1 MKAANPRVSIR
12 HPLPLIVATAL
23 VLAITVACEPDRLDS
38 ITVGYLTEWPTANH
52 VARVEKAYDDAMGVQ
67 VRWREFNDGNE
78 MNDAMAAGEVQIA
91 YSQGFVP
98 WVVAVSNGHP
108 FKVVGVA
115 VSYAEADNC
124 VAHADAG
131 ITQVNA
137 HELEGKKVATPIGN
151 VTHFKLLRTL
161 QHLGVDANRVE
172 IVEMNGA
179 DAADALERG
188 EVAMAC
194 AFGGPLARMREL
206 GNELMNASE
215 QEAIGIRVFDVV
227 AAPEEFVEE
236 HPDLMREFLAVTERA
251 NAAYRA
257 DPSRYEG
264 DISKAAGTDFDT
276 TQWLLATFSFPTGQ
290 EQKSSVWMGDTVGR
304 VAQEVAEFFVEQGLL
319 QQALDSYG
327 FAVDDRFL

>member
-1 MKAANPRVSIR
+1 MKAAHSRVGIR
-12 HPLPLIVATAL
+12 ASLLFIVTATL
-23 VLAITVACEPDRLDS
+23 MLAITTGCGPDQLDS
-38 ITVGYLTEWPTANH
+38 ITVGHLTQWPTANH
-52 VARVEKAYDDAMGVQ
+52 VARVENAYDDAMDVQ

-78 MNDAMAAGEVQIA
+78 MSEAMAAGQVQIA
-91 YSQGFVP
+91 YSQGLVP

-124 VAHADAG
+124 VVHADAG

-161 QHLGVDANRVE
+161 QHLGVDVNRIE
-172 IVEMNGA
+172 IVEMNGS

-206 GNELMNASE
+206 GDELMSAAG
-215 QEAIGIRVFDVV
+215 QEAIGVRVFDVV
-227 AAPEEFVEE
+227 VAPVEFVEG
-236 HPDLMREFLAVTERA
+236 HPDLVRKFMAVTEQA
-251 NAAYRA
+251 NSDYRA
-257 DPSRYEG
+257 DPRRYEES
-264 DISKAAGTDFDT
+264 IANAAGTDLDT
-276 TQWLLATFSFPTGQ
+276 TQWLLGTFSFPTAQ
-290 EQKSSVWMGDTVGR
+290 EQKSSAWMGGTVER
-304 VAQEVAEFFVEQGLL
+304 VAQEVAELFVDQGLL
-319 QQALDSYG
+319 DHALDSYG
-327 FAVDDRFL
+327 FAIDDRFL

>member
-1 MKAANPRVSIR
+1 M
-12 HPLPLIVATAL
+12 
-23 VLAITVACEPDRLDS
+23 DS
-38 ITVGYLTEWPTANH
+38 ITVGYLTQWPTANH
-52 VARVEKAYDDAMGVQ
+52 VARVENAYDDVMGVQ

-78 MNDAMAAGEVQIA
+78 MSEAMAAGEVQIA
-91 YSQGFVP
+91 YSQGLVP

-124 VAHADAG
+124 VVHADAG

-161 QHLGVDANRVE
+161 QHLGVDADQVD
-172 IVEMNGA
+172 IVEMNGS

-206 GNELMNASE
+206 G
-215 QEAIGIRVFDVV
+215 D
-227 AAPEEFVEE
+227 
-236 HPDLMREFLAVTERA
+236 DLMS
-251 NAAYRA
+251 AAETGGYRR
-257 DPSRYEG
+257 P
-264 DISKAAGTDFDT
+264 
-276 TQWLLATFSFPTGQ
+276 
-290 EQKSSVWMGDTVGR
+290 R
-304 VAQEVAEFFVEQGLL
+304 VRRGGGARGV
-319 QQALDSYG
+319 
-327 FAVDDRFL
+327 R

>member
-1 MKAANPRVSIR
+1 MKAAHHKVSIR
-12 HPLPLIVATAL
+12 LSLPL
-23 VLAITVACEPDRLDS
+23 VLAATLVLAMTLGCGPDPSDT

-52 VARVEKAYDDAMGVQ
+52 VARVEKAYDDAMGVR

-78 MNDAMAAGEVQIA
+78 MSEAMAAGEVQIA
-91 YSQGFVP
+91 YSQGLVP

-124 VAHADAG
+124 VVHADAG
-131 ITQVNA
+131 ITQANA
-137 HELEGKKVATPIGN
+137 HELEGKKVATAIGN
-151 VTHFKLLRTL
+151 VTHFKLLKTL
-161 QHLGVDANRVE
+161 QHLGVDADRVD
-172 IVEMNGA
+172 IVEMNGS

-188 EVAMAC
+188 QVAMAC

-206 GNELMNASE
+206 GDELMSAAE

-227 AAPEEFVEE
+227 VVPEEFVDQ
-236 HPDLMREFLAVTERA
+236 HPDLIRKFLGVTDQA

-257 DPSRYEG
+257 DPSRYEEVIANG
-264 DISKAAGTDFDT
+264 AATDLDT
-276 TQWLLATFSFPTGQ
+276 TRWLLAVFVFPTPQ
-290 EQKSSVWMGDTVGR
+290 QQKSPAWMGGTVER

-319 QQALDSYG
+319 DQALDSYG
-327 FAVDDRFL
+327 SDIDDRFL